1 MPRILV
7 ADDNSNIQK
16 MVALA
21 LEERGID
28 VVSVGNG
35 EAAVRRIPDLAPDLV
50 LADVFMPVR
59 NGYEVCEF
67 VKKNERFS
75 HVPVI
80 LLVGAFDPLDEREAR
95 RVGADGVL
103 KKPFVPPDPLIAMVT
118 SALEKNPRIAAE
130 TEKSRETPAPA
141 APAPVR
147 HKAEV
152 PPVALESPAHTH
164 PKPLPKF
171 PDPSPEEDEVVYGFE
186 KRGDKSDD
194 ERDARPRFARKGKEP
209 QSLEDFDHSVTAS
222 DWRRSAADFEIPDD
236 LTGQSISPNEG
247 FSSVVFPSEN
257 GAPAKRV
264 PFSSAELKDETQ
276 APAPPLNSVP
286 GFSTVEDE
294 APSHPAGSASPIS
307 SIDFGAPAESAQSV
321 VPAPP
326 AVRPEPETVAPQQ
339 ASPAPSPTVEAASPD
354 LDGLPSPSEYADD
367 SWMSGLLGKFHRG
380 RSQKQEPAAVDN
392 ANAASPASETPAA
405 PEPTD
410 NAPAPVPF
418 ASEPIPAAPQPNAAE
433 SSPVAAS
440 SGHEPEAGGSSFFAQ
455 ETHAPSASDARDAD
469 SHSAPASDSPAPTSD
484 SHASAGESPAA
495 GGDSWFAAAP
505 ADFDDA
511 SNHNA
516 PSAFSSETDRDLL
529 ASPADSNAEE
539 RSKYSDTSTPSVDA
553 KTAPDLE
560 IDSDHE
566 SQPGTAYE
574 QASIAKD
581 RDDSH
586 DARAHAPS
594 SEGRNGKTSSSPA
607 EFPTASHDS
616 AATSDRLS
624 SIFAPPSPEPANAPS
639 TTFADSVNEFSER
652 IPTAPP
658 PNREALA
665 DIPFLTPPPPA
676 PFEPPSSEPPA
687 VPEAQDLRSERAGQS
702 VSSDS
707 SSPDSSSESPSVD
720 AVVKR
725 LLEKLQPQLNDMLA
739 KDVLKPL
746 VQNLLDQ
753 ETPKKSK

>member
-80 LLVGAFDPLDEREAR
+80 LLVGAFDPLDEKEAR

-141 APAPVR
+141 PPVR
-147 HKAEV
+147 HKPEV
-152 PPVALESPAHTH
+152 PPVALEPPAHTH

-171 PDPSPEEDEVVYGFE
+171 PDPSPEEDEIVYGFE

-194 ERDARPRFARKGKEP
+194 ERDSRPRFPRKGKEP
-209 QSLEDFDHSVTAS
+209 QSLEDFDHAVTAS

-236 LTGQSISPNEG
+236 LNGQSISPDEG
-247 FSSVVFPSEN
+247 FSAVVFPSEN
-257 GAPAKRV
+257 GAPPKHV
-264 PFSSAELKDETQ
+264 PFSSAELKDEKE
-276 APAPPLNSVP
+276 APAPPLSSVP

-294 APSHPAGSASPIS
+294 APSRPIHSTNSIGFSAPT
-307 SIDFGAPAESAQSV
+307 ESAQSV
-321 VPAPP
+321 VPAPTAAPP
-326 AVRPEPETVAPQQ
+326 AETGASQQSFSVPAKGEEPGSSDE
-339 ASPAPSPTVEAASPD
+339 
-354 LDGLPSPSEYADD
+354 DGLPSPSEYADD

-380 RSQKQEPAAVDN
+380 KSSKHDAADSTHSN
-392 ANAASPASETPAA
+392 ATHASPEAPSASEPV
-405 PEPTD
+405 
-410 NAPAPVPF
+410 NHAPAPVY
-418 ASEPIPAAPQPNAAE
+418 AAPESVAATSQSIE
-433 SSPVAAS
+433 SSAPAAS
-440 SGHEPEAGGSSFFAQ
+440 SEHQADDGGGSFFAQ
-455 ETHAPSASDARDAD
+455 ETHEQASTASHDAPSDEAS
-469 SHSAPASDSPAPTSD
+469 HPAPVDESPAP
-484 SHASAGESPAA
+484 A
-495 GGDSWFAAAP
+495 GGDSWFAPHAP
-505 ADFDDA
+505 DFDDA

-516 PSAFSSETDRDLL
+516 ASAFSAETDSGLL

-539 RSKYSDTSTPSVDA
+539 RAKYSDTSSPSVEA
-553 KTAPDLE
+553 KTSPDLE
-560 IDSDHE
+560 IDSASEYE
-566 SQPGTAYE
+566 SQSAYGQASPYE
-574 QASIAKD
+574 QAPIVD
-581 RDDSH
+581 ERDDI
-586 DARAHAPS
+586 REHAPS
-594 SEGRNGKTSSSPA
+594 SAGRNGKSSSAPA
-607 EFPTASHDS
+607 EFPAASSDQPANHKS
-616 AATSDRLS
+616 PNGATQDKLG
-624 SIFAPPSPEPANAPS
+624 SIFAPLPEAIEASETPA
-639 TTFADSVNEFSER
+639 TFADSVTEFSER

-665 DIPFLTPPPPA
+665 EIPFLTPPPPA
-676 PFEPPSSEPPA
+676 PFEPPSSEPTSSE
-687 VPEAQDLRSERAGQS
+687 PEAHTSESAAG
-702 VSSDS
+702 SSDS
-707 SSPDSSSESPSVD
+707 ANADSSEPPSVD

-746 VQNLLDQ
+746 VKNLLDQ